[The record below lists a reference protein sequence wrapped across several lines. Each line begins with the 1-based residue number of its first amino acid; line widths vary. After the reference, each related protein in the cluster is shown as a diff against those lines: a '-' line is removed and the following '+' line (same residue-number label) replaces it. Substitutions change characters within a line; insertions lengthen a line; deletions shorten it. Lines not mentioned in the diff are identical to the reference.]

1 MAINNNFA
9 QTLLGPLVS
18 ASKSID
24 NRVGA
29 VPGSQAALLTGAA
42 NLNTGFIGNVASNLM
57 SKIPGSPG
65 TVRNI
70 TPVSTGG
77 VFSKNN
83 YDKSGKLISS
93 TGQNTINMINPNTG
107 LEINQTLDDWIA
119 NGNIDP
125 VPEDSPYRYKN
136 SRQAK
141 KAAGWK
147 NLTTPAIKGN
157 DPYFIKTAEE
167 RAAQNVAPLA
177 DPNAPQMRGAN
188 YNWNGPQVAPTARAP
203 QTDLLS
209 SLLSGKPGG
218 VLGPNFIPNFLSPF
232 MALVPGSNNSVW
244 GPGPNTGGSP
254 SSSFN
259 TGTVGTGNS
268 TYNMG
273 KYGDNIGISG
283 TGSSAGGSNTGGS
296 SYGGSSYGGSSST
309 GGFGTAGGL
318 GGESNSFSDDMSV
331 SD

>member
-1 MAINNNFA
+1 
-9 QTLLGPLVS
+9 
-18 ASKSID
+18 
-24 NRVGA
+24 
-29 VPGSQAALLTGAA
+29 
-42 NLNTGFIGNVASNLM
+42 
-57 SKIPGSPG
+57 
-65 TVRNI
+65 
-70 TPVSTGG
+70 
-77 VFSKNN
+77 
-83 YDKSGKLISS
+83 
-93 TGQNTINMINPNTG
+93 
-107 LEINQTLDDWIA
+107 
-119 NGNIDP
+119 
-125 VPEDSPYRYKN
+125 
-136 SRQAK
+136 
-141 KAAGWK
+141 
-147 NLTTPAIKGN
+147 
-157 DPYFIKTAEE
+157 
-167 RAAQNVAPLA
+167 
-177 DPNAPQMRGAN
+177 
-188 YNWNGPQVAPTARAP
+188 
-203 QTDLLS
+203 
-209 SLLSGKPGG
+209 
-218 VLGPNFIPNFLSPF
+218 